1 MAERRSKMNQINF
14 RIGRYLFGAL
24 ACFGTLSLFWS
35 PPLGLALFGINAIYI
50 GTCLHEVKSPDMAFL
65 FRMGRFVG
73 RLEPGWFLTIPHLWQ
88 ISIIP
93 TSWQEF
99 DIKGE
104 EMYTK
109 ESTSIVVKGKGFYRA
124 DEKKA
129 EDILRMMPKEMI
141 NRAMTVGRAVL
152 RGEIGSHSFGEL
164 IKEKGTLENAALLR
178 LTEEFASYGYIIRDF
193 EIYDFDEKVW
203 SEAERT
209 KALGKARGE
218 AAKALSEPLKDN
230 YPAALVSSIG
240 TIAETAEK
248 IAKTISGKE
257 KLGTKSSGSIR
268 SEETKDV
275 GQKIAE
281 AINKLI

>member
-1 MAERRSKMNQINF
+1 MNQINF
-14 RIGRYLFGAL
+14 RIGWYLFGVL
-24 ACFGTLSLFWS
+24 ACLGTLSLFWG

-65 FRMGRFVG
+65 FRMGSFVG
-73 RLEPGWFLTIPHLWQ
+73 RLEPGWYLTIPHLWQ
-88 ISIIP
+88 ISIIS

-99 DIKGE
+99 DIDG

-109 ESTSIVVKGKGFYRA
+109 ESTPIVVKGKGFYRA
-124 DEKKA
+124 NEKKA
-129 EDILRMMPKEMI
+129 KDILRMMPKEML
-141 NRAMTVGRAVL
+141 NRAMAVGLAAL
-152 RGEIGSHSFGEL
+152 RGEIGGHSFGEL
-164 IKEKGTLENAALLR
+164 IKEKDVLENAALFRLR
-178 LTEEFASYGYIIRDF
+178 KEFAPYGYIIKDF

-218 AAKALSEPLKDN
+218 AAKALAEPLRDN

-248 IAKTISGKE
+248 ITKTISGKE
-257 KLGTKSSGSIR
+257 KSGTKSSGLIG
-268 SEETKDV
+268 SEKTKDV